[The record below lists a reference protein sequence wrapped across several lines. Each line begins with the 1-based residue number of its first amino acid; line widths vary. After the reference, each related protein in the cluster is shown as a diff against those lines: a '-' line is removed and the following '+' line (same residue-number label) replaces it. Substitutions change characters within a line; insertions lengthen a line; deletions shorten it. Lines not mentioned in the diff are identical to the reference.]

1 MTVEPAAEDRA
12 FRCSVGAVDEPMA
25 GSAAVAAAYLLVEHP
40 GPWGRKALAES
51 RFPEH
56 VRHGLAEA
64 ADAAGV
70 RVQLIRRPGR
80 STAGDGLRIFAT
92 YADPIAPRTLTAHV
106 NSPEALLVLDLAAV
120 AAGEDAGLVPHD
132 HPLYLVCTNGR
143 RDLCCAELGRPIV
156 AALSAAYPDE
166 TWETTTSA
174 DTGSPG
180 RWWCSRTACP
190 TAGSMPTPP
199 SGWSRSRVPASSI
212 SRTCVAGRRTTGPSR
227 RPRSPSAKA
236 SARPAS
242 TPSPCSA
249 AHLSRRPRTRRR
261 PPRRPSPPSGGSP
274 RCEDEGAAAT
284 EVRFGHARG
293 EVTVRVARVPSP
305 PARQSC
311 ADLIAKPG
319 TRYFAT

>member
-1 MTVEPAAEDRA
+1 VTDEPATEDRA
-12 FRCSVGAVDEPMA
+12 FRCSVSAVDEPMA

-80 STAGDGLRIFAT
+80 SAAGDGLRIFAT
-92 YADPIAPRTLTAHV
+92 YADPVAPRTLTAHV

-132 HPLYLVCTNGR
+132 QPLYLVCTNGR

-156 AALSAAYPDE
+156 AALAAAYPDE
-166 TWETTTSA
+166 TWETTHVGGHRFAGAMVVLPHGLSYGRLDADSA
-174 DTGSPG
+174 LRVVEKSRAGELDLAHLRGRSAYDGAVQAAEIAARERLGETRIDALTLLGSAPDPVAAN
-180 RWWCSRTACP
+180 SAAP
-190 TAGSMPTPP
+190 TA
-199 SGWSRSRVPASSI
+199 
-212 SRTCVAGRRTTGPSR
+212 
-227 RPRSPSAKA
+227 SAL
-236 SARPAS
+236 
-242 TPSPCSA
+242 A
-249 AHLSRRPRTRRR
+249 A
-261 PPRRPSPPSGGSP
+261 
-274 RCEDEGAAAT
+274 EGAEVT

-293 EVTVRVARVPSP
+293 EVTVRVVRVPSP

-319 TRYFAT
+319 TRYLAT